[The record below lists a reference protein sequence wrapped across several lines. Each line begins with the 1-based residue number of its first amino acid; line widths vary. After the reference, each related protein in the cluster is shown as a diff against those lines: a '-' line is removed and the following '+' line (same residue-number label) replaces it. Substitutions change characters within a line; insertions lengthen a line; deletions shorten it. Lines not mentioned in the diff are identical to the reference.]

1 MIRQAS
7 IRFFLILCVDSNLR
21 VDIDLFASFYIT
33 TEVREVERE
42 SYFMSPPDAGDRH
55 AFLSQNRVIHLV
67 DRVGLLSPSRSVENE
82 SNGNSV
88 GMPHI
93 ESEIRRAVP
102 VER

>member
-1 MIRQAS
+1 
-7 IRFFLILCVDSNLR
+7 LILCVDSNLR

-33 TEVREVERE
+33 TEVREVGLE

-93 ESEIRRAVP
+93 ESEIRSAVP

>member
-1 MIRQAS
+1 M
-7 IRFFLILCVDSNLR
+7 ILCVDSNLR
-21 VDIDLFASFYIT
+21 VDIDFFASFYIA
-33 TEVREVERE
+33 TEVREVERD
-42 SYFMSPPDAGDRH
+42 SYFMPPPDAGDRH

-67 DRVGLLSPSRSVENE
+67 DRVVVDRVGLLSPARSAENE